1 MFATPRSYVRP
12 RRFTGAGVLAPATT
26 DTLPVDAEAPCATC
40 ADGPARPTSF
50 VYASGRIEARFPTL
64 AVEKEFAQAS
74 GRADGASKTDQ
85 QLFHEVLTRRENRYL
100 ARQLCWVLSV
110 QGLETYLLEPADPAD
125 LDLLLDAIRP
135 APSPGDIDVV
145 VGIAGPIAPPE
156 QCNGLMV
163 PIVTFEQIYSFDRA
177 SLVAAVPRPEKVKAA
192 EFGAAVEDVID
203 RLMQLADNAGGTD
216 EHRAINYVAFRYPA
230 VYALAA
236 DAFAR
241 NHSLTGVTVR
251 PSALSGTRSIV
262 DVIFTYTHRA
272 TDVAERSFARVDVT
286 EAFPFLVSKL
296 APYVER

>member
-1 MFATPRSYVRP
+1 MTDQHDGTQSCSTCGGTGYTPAEDPAAATASASA
-12 RRFTGAGVLAPATT
+12 FI
-26 DTLPVDAEAPCATC
+26 
-40 ADGPARPTSF
+40 
-50 VYASGRIEARFPTL
+50 YAIGRIEARFPNL
-64 AVEKEFAQAS
+64 AAEKELAQATA
-74 GRADGASKTDQ
+74 RADTAGKTDQ
-85 QLFHEVLTRRENRYL
+85 QVFHAVLSKRENRYL

-135 APSPGDIDVV
+135 APSPADIDVV

-251 PSALSGTRSIV
+251 PSTLSGTRSIV

>member
-1 MFATPRSYVRP
+1 MFATPRPYARP
-12 RRFTGAGVLAPATT
+12 RRLTGAGLVAPATT
-26 DTLPVDAEAPCATC
+26 DTLSATEAPCATC
-40 ADGPARPTSF
+40 AAEVTRPTSF

-74 GRADGASKTDQ
+74 GRANGASKTDQ
-85 QLFHEVLTRRENRYL
+85 QLFHEVLTRRGNRYL

-110 QGLETYLLEPADPAD
+110 QGLETYLLQPADPAD
-125 LDLLLDAIRP
+125 LELLLDAIRP

-145 VGIAGPIAPPE
+145 VGTAGPIAPPDL
-156 QCNGLMV
+156 CNGLMV
-163 PIVTFEQIYSFDRA
+163 PIVTFDQIYSFDRK
-177 SLVAAVPRPEKVKAA
+177 SLVAAVPRPDKTKSA
-192 EFGAAVEDVID
+192 EFTAAVEDVID

-230 VYALAA
+230 IYALAA

-251 PSALSGTRSIV
+251 PSTLSGTRSIV
-262 DVIFTYTHRA
+262 DVIFTYTHRS

>member
-1 MFATPRSYVRP
+1 MFATPRPYVRP
-12 RRFTGAGVLAPATT
+12 RRLTGTGLLAPATT
-26 DTLPVDAEAPCATC
+26 DTLPVTGDTPCATC
-40 ADGPARPTSF
+40 ATEITRPTSF

-74 GRADGASKTDQ
+74 GRANGAYKTDQ
-85 QLFHEVLTRRENRYL
+85 QLFHDVVTRRGNRYL

-110 QGLETYLLEPADPAD
+110 QGLETYLLQPADPAD
-125 LDLLLDAIRP
+125 LELLLDAIRP
-135 APSPGDIDVV
+135 APSPSDIDVV
-145 VGIAGPIAPPE
+145 VGTAGPIAPPDM
-156 QCNGLMV
+156 CNGLMV

-177 SLVAAVPRPEKVKAA
+177 SLVAAVPRPEKTKAA
-192 EFGAAVEDVID
+192 EFSAAVEDVID

-230 VYALAA
+230 IYALAA

-241 NHSLTGVTVR
+241 NHSLTGVAVR
-251 PSALSGTRSIV
+251 PSTLSGTRSIL